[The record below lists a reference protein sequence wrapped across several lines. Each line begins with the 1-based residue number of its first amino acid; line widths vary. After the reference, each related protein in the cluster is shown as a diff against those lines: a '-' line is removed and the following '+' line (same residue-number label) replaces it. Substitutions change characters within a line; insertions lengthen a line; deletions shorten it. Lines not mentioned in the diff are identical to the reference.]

1 MSKKT
6 GFLTNIKNRILND
19 EAPQIR
25 SSQNSDSSI
34 HSILQNLNKTIDS
47 NIATMQKINTE
58 EQEKMS
64 ILIKKSNENINHTD
78 NKDSPPFLKNY
89 LQEHKVSVAQD
100 VQNEKETTTSNDNDL
115 KLQISES
122 ESTEQKEVK
131 IKLLTKQ
138 KVKNLSD
145 NLKKRV
151 YGQDHVIEEVVDI
164 LKVAALNIKIN
175 KEKPAGNYLF
185 AGPSGVGKTELA
197 QSVADTLE
205 VPLLVLNMGEYSLE
219 QDITKLI
226 GTSPGYVG
234 YQEGGILTNFV
245 KANPSCIVLFDELEK
260 AHPSIDK
267 ILLSIMDK
275 GIAADNKG
283 VKVIFTDTII
293 ISTSNLGAD
302 LEYEENIS
310 KEIKDKYKMEAIKQ
324 GLRPEIINRY
334 DSVFHFNTLHKDVYK
349 MIVQKFLKQLTGRIQ
364 EEHSMNINI
373 TDKLLNFIVEKS
385 YDPSMGGRPARRFI
399 EKVVVKPLADY
410 LIEQPD
416 EDNSEFADH
425 KLSLDLNK
433 DSKICFKGK
442 NNKIIRVL
450 DNTEELVTRIENG
463 KFTN

>member
-1 MSKKT
+1 M
-6 GFLTNIKNRILND
+6 
-19 EAPQIR
+19 
-25 SSQNSDSSI
+25 
-34 HSILQNLNKTIDS
+34 
-47 NIATMQKINTE
+47 
-58 EQEKMS
+58 
-64 ILIKKSNENINHTD
+64 
-78 NKDSPPFLKNY
+78 
-89 LQEHKVSVAQD
+89 
-100 VQNEKETTTSNDNDL
+100 
-115 KLQISES
+115 
-122 ESTEQKEVK
+122 
-131 IKLLTKQ
+131 
-138 KVKNLSD
+138 
-145 NLKKRV
+145 
-151 YGQDHVIEEVVDI
+151 
-164 LKVAALNIKIN
+164 
-175 KEKPAGNYLF
+175 
-185 AGPSGVGKTELA
+185 
-197 QSVADTLE
+197 
-205 VPLLVLNMGEYSLE
+205 
-219 QDITKLI
+219 
-226 GTSPGYVG
+226 G

-416 EDNSEFADH
+416 EDNSEFADY